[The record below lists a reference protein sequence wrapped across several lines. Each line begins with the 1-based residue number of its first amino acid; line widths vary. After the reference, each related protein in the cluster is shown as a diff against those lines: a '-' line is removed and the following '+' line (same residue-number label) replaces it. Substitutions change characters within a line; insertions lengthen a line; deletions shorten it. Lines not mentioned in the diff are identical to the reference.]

1 MLEEKREIAGSSWI
15 LAYDSFE
22 PEEEGLREVLS
33 LWQCNY
39 VVVRRDY
46 GSNMLRA
53 EADCLNRTA
62 RTGSRRARSS
72 RMIHALRPP
81 CAAIGQFST
90 SPHGGGGQQP
100 RHSVGGYDLCA
111 RQDKKEEHAR
121 RP

>member
-46 GSNMLRA
+46 VPNMLRA
-53 EADCLNRTA
+53 EADCQQNSGYR
-62 RTGSRRARSS
+62 
-72 RMIHALRPP
+72 IKK
-81 CAAIGQFST
+81 ST
-90 SPHGGGGQQP
+90 
-100 RHSVGGYDLCA
+100 VV
-111 RQDKKEEHAR
+111 EN
-121 RP
+121 